1 MADDSIPDTG
11 AGRYSPDAIS
21 PGEFEEFVAE
31 LLGSAA
37 PLVTGMVV
45 TPHEKIRGVDG
56 EYDFDAT
63 VRYELWGLSFLVLA
77 EAKRHKN
84 PIKRELVQILHQKVQ
99 SVGAHKGVMISTAPY
114 QRGAID
120 FARTHGVALVTVVKE
135 PRRVEIVNRLGTR
148 VRPLPPRRSRGW
160 LNGGSLVGVYY
171 GDHSQAGSIHPTPI
185 SPDRPDRVAE
195 LLLGCPIDERRAQD
209 G

>member
-1 MADDSIPDTG
+1 MSDDRINDAAAD
-11 AGRYSPDAIS
+11 RYSSDGLS
-21 PGEFEEFVAE
+21 PGEFEEYVVD

-37 PLVTGMVV
+37 PAVTGLVV
-45 TPHEKIRGVDG
+45 TLHEKIRGVDG

-114 QRGAID
+114 QRGAVE
-120 FARTHGVALVTVVKE
+120 FAKAHGVALVTVVRE
-135 PRRVEIVNRLGTR
+135 PRRVILVNKMETLLG
-148 VRPLPPRRSRGW
+148 PLPRRRARGW
-160 LNGGSLVGVYY
+160 LNGRSPIGVYY
-171 GDHSQAGSIHPTPI
+171 ADLSPDGPVRLTPI
-185 SPDRPDRVAE
+185 SPGHPDLVAE
-195 LLLGCPIDERRAQD
+195 LLLGCPAAERPQD